1 MPPPLITATDLAAAV
16 LAILAGL
23 YAWLW
28 WRDRERGMSWM
39 ALSYAL
45 AALWYA
51 GSPPAAP
58 GGVYVDPARRLWSV
72 TVVSATVT
80 MLVGLVQYLGPVT
93 PRRRWAMGLLIVPGL
108 GVLAAHLAGVPVLR
122 SVANSTALMG
132 YLGGATLAFL
142 SIRREPGAGH
152 ALIGLSLLALPLL
165 LLGLLLTG
173 ADMRWLRELG
183 AVPLLV
189 FGLTLLTVSL
199 QRRRRA
205 LEAEVARRREAE
217 AALQRL
223 NTTLEQHVAER
234 TADLHSM
241 VAGLES
247 FNRSISH
254 DLRGPLG
261 GIAGLA
267 RMAHEALLRRND
279 DAPARRALPAI
290 ADQAEHSARLVSAL
304 LELARVGDVALQ
316 RRPVPLGPLVQ
327 DVIGQLALATP
338 QRHLPDI
345 HLGVLPEVQADPELL
360 RPVLSNL
367 IGNAVKF
374 SRNQATARV
383 EIEVEATPS
392 EHIVCVRDNGVGF
405 DAGAA
410 GAIFQPFQRLHG
422 GRYEGSGVGLSIVRR
437 AVERHGGRV
446 WAEATPGEGARFY
459 FSLPRAA

>member
-1 MPPPLITATDLAAAV
+1 VPPPPITATDLAAAV

-28 WRDRERGMSWM
+28 WRDRERGMHWM
-39 ALSYAL
+39 ALSFAL

-51 GSPPAAP
+51 GYPPVP
-58 GGVYVDPARRLWSV
+58 PTGPYVDPERKLWSV

-93 PRRRWAMGLLIVPGL
+93 PRRRWAMGLLIAPGL
-108 GVLAAHLAGVPVLR
+108 GVLALHLVGVPVLR
-122 SVANSTALMG
+122 TVANSSALLG
-132 YLGGATLAFL
+132 YIGGAVLAFH
-142 SIRREPGAGH
+142 STRREPGAGH

-165 LLGLLLTG
+165 LLGVLLTG
-173 ADMRWLRELG
+173 ADMRLLRELG

-217 AALQRL
+217 AELQRL
-223 NTTLEQHVAER
+223 NATLEQRVTQR
-234 TADLHSM
+234 TADLRSM

-267 RMAHEALLRRND
+267 RVAHEALLRHND
-279 DAPARRALPAI
+279 DNPARRALPAI
-290 ADQAEHSARLVSAL
+290 AEQAEHSTRLVGAL

-316 RRPVPLGPLVQ
+316 RRPVPLTPLVQ
-327 DVIGQLALATP
+327 DVIGQLALAAP
-338 QRHLPDI
+338 QRPLPHI
-345 HLGVLPEVQADPELL
+345 RLGSLPEVQADPELL

-374 SRNQATARV
+374 SRNQTEARV
-383 EIEVEATPS
+383 EIEADATPS

-410 GAIFQPFQRLHG
+410 EAIFQPFQRLHG